1 MAKIVNLH
9 VFRAHRNKLGLH
21 VVMSQHTSADYAILI

>member
-1 MAKIVNLH
+1 MADSVNLH
-9 VFRAHRNKLGLH
+9 VFRAHRNKLH